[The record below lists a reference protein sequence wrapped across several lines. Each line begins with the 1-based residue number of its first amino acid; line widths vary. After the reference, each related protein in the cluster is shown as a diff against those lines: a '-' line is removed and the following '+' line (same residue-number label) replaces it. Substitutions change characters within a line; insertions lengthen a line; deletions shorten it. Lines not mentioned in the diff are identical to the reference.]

1 MIDAYKKF
9 WKGYVD
15 FTGRSTRPEYWWP
28 ILCHFLVLVLIPCT
42 FLLIKSVLNSETG
55 GALSTTFAGLM
66 VVYYIAILLP
76 SLAIQVRR
84 LRDGGYHL
92 ALLFLHLVP
101 FFGRFILFI
110 FYCQPTKYEPVSNN
124 SYNNIDYQDQQFIQN
139 PYQEQQNYQQ
149 NFVITENE

>member
-28 ILCHFLVLVLIPCT
+28 IVCHFLVMILILCT
-42 FLLIKSVLNSETG
+42 ALLIETVLNSETG
-55 GALSTTFAGLM
+55 GALSTAFAGLM

-84 LRDGGYHL
+84 LRDGGYHW
-92 ALLFLHLVP
+92 ALLFLYLVP
-101 FFGRFILFI
+101 LFGRLILFI
-110 FYCQPTKYEPVSNN
+110 FLLSAYK
-124 SYNNIDYQDQQFIQN
+124 I
-139 PYQEQQNYQQ
+139 
-149 NFVITENE
+149 

>member
-76 SLAIQVRR
+76 SLAIQVLSRAAK
-84 LRDGGYHL
+84 L
-92 ALLFLHLVP
+92 
-101 FFGRFILFI
+101 
-110 FYCQPTKYEPVSNN
+110 PTKFCDN
-124 SYNNIDYQDQQFIQN
+124 
-139 PYQEQQNYQQ
+139 
-149 NFVITENE
+149 

>member
-28 ILCHFLVLVLIPCT
+28 ILCHFLGLVLIPCT

-84 LRDGGYHL
+84 LRDGGYHW

>member
-28 ILCHFLVLVLIPCT
+28 ILWHFLVLVLIPCT

-84 LRDGGYHL
+84 LRDGGYHW

>member
-55 GALSTTFAGLM
+55 LM

-84 LRDGGYHL
+84 LRDGGYHW

-101 FFGRFILFI
+101 LFGRFILFI

>member
-28 ILCHFLVLVLIPCT
+28 ILCHFLVMILILCT
-42 FLLIKSVLNSETG
+42 ALLIETVLNSETG
-55 GALSTTFAGLM
+55 GALSTAFAGLM

-84 LRDGGYHL
+84 LRDGGYHW
-92 ALLFLHLVP
+92 ALLFLYLVP
-101 FFGRFILFI
+101 LFDRLILFI
-110 FYCQPTKYEPVSNN
+110 FYCQPTKYELVSND
-124 SYNNIDYQDQQFIQN
+124 SYSNTN
-139 PYQEQQNYQQ
+139 YQEQQNYQQ
-149 NFVITENE
+149 NFVATENE

>member
-15 FTGRSTRPEYWWP
+15 FTGRSTRPDFWWP

-84 LRDGGYHL
+84 LRDGGYHW

>member
-28 ILCHFLVLVLIPCT
+28 ILCHFLVMILILCT
-42 FLLIKSVLNSETG
+42 ALLIETVLNSETG
-55 GALSTTFAGLM
+55 GSLSTAFAGLM
-66 VVYYIAILLP
+66 VIYYIAILLP

-84 LRDGGYHL
+84 LRDGGYHW
-92 ALLFLHLVP
+92 ALLFLYLVP
-101 FFGRFILFI
+101 FFGHFILFI
-110 FYCQPTKYEPVSNN
+110 FYCQPTKYELVSND
-124 SYNNIDYQDQQFIQN
+124 SYNNTEYQDQQFSQN

-149 NFVITENE
+149 NFVATENE

>member
-28 ILCHFLVLVLIPCT
+28 ILCHFLVMILILCT
-42 FLLIKSVLNSETG
+42 ALLIETVLNSETG
-55 GALSTTFAGLM
+55 GALSTAFAGLM

-84 LRDGGYHL
+84 LRDGGYHW
-92 ALLFLHLVP
+92 ALLFLYLVP
-101 FFGRFILFI
+101 LFGRLILFI
-110 FYCQPTKYEPVSNN
+110 FYCQPTKYELVSND
-124 SYNNIDYQDQQFIQN
+124 SYSNTN
-139 PYQEQQNYQQ
+139 YQEQKNYQQ
-149 NFVITENE
+149 NFVATENE

>member
-84 LRDGGYHL
+84 LRDGGYHW
-92 ALLFLHLVP
+92 ALLFLYLVP
-101 FFGRFILFI
+101 LFGRLILFI
-110 FYCQPTKYEPVSNN
+110 FYCQPTKYELVSND
-124 SYNNIDYQDQQFIQN
+124 SYSNTN
-139 PYQEQQNYQQ
+139 YQEQQNYQQ
-149 NFVITENE
+149 NFVATENE

>member
-28 ILCHFLVLVLIPCT
+28 ILCHFLVMILILCT
-42 FLLIKSVLNSETG
+42 ALLIETVLNSETG

-84 LRDGGYHL
+84 LRDGGYHW
-92 ALLFLHLVP
+92 ALLFLYLVP
-101 FFGRFILFI
+101 LFGRLILFI
-110 FYCQPTKYEPVSNN
+110 FYCQPTKYELVSND
-124 SYNNIDYQDQQFIQN
+124 SYSNTN
-139 PYQEQQNYQQ
+139 YQEQQNYQQ
-149 NFVITENE
+149 NFVATENE

>member
-1 MIDAYKKF
+1 M
-9 WKGYVD
+9 D

-84 LRDGGYHL
+84 LRDGGYHW

>member
-1 MIDAYKKF
+1 M
-9 WKGYVD
+9 D

-84 LRDGGYHL
+84 LRDGGYHW
-92 ALLFLHLVP
+92 ALLFLYLVP
-101 FFGRFILFI
+101 LFGRLILFI
-110 FYCQPTKYEPVSNN
+110 FYCQPTKYELVSND
-124 SYNNIDYQDQQFIQN
+124 SYSNTN
-139 PYQEQQNYQQ
+139 YQEQQNYQQ
-149 NFVITENE
+149 NFVATENE

>member
-28 ILCHFLVLVLIPCT
+28 ILCHFLVMILILCT
-42 FLLIKSVLNSETG
+42 ALLIETVLNSETG
-55 GALSTTFAGLM
+55 GALSTAFAGLM

-84 LRDGGYHL
+84 LRDGGYHW
-92 ALLFLHLVP
+92 ALLFLYLVP
-101 FFGRFILFI
+101 LFCRLILFI
-110 FYCQPTKYEPVSNN
+110 FYCQPTKYELVSND
-124 SYNNIDYQDQQFIQN
+124 SYSNTN
-139 PYQEQQNYQQ
+139 YQEQQNYQQ
-149 NFVITENE
+149 NFVATENE